1 MIFIMTR
8 VDISWHANE
17 EYIA

>member
-1 MIFIMTR
+1 MTR